1 MDSEISF
8 WQCSRFTCGLF
19 QANKCMRLKKAHT
32 HIKNYNCNKTPLLH
46 KKMLENRFT
55 FLLWKCFCAARDL
68 YAFSLLLHA
77 MTIYYSIQIAGKLS
91 FYSFKECLYALQHV
105 YLYILGREVP
115 MYTISIQTQQKKN
128 SYVIVISCHDNEV
141 GNFSAFLLFK
151 PNGGL
156 RHGKCAMK

>member
-1 MDSEISF
+1 M
-8 WQCSRFTCGLF
+8 
-19 QANKCMRLKKAHT
+19 LK
-32 HIKNYNCNKTPLLH
+32 IFL
-46 KKMLENRFT
+46 
-55 FLLWKCFCAARDL
+55 LLWKCFCAARDL

-91 FYSFKECLYALQHV
+91 FYSFKKCLYALQHV

-156 RHGKCAMK
+156 WHGKCAMKWNFPMIYSKSHLFGNLLSIIYDDYTHWLAVVDVLNF

>member
-1 MDSEISF
+1 
-8 WQCSRFTCGLF
+8 
-19 QANKCMRLKKAHT
+19 MRLKKAHT

-46 KKMLENRFT
+46 KKILKNRYI

-115 MYTISIQTQQKKN
+115 MYTISIQTQQKKFLCYCYQLPWQWGRKFFRF
-128 SYVIVISCHDNEV
+128 SFIQTKRWSLTWKMRDEMKFFQWFILKVTFSVICY
-141 GNFSAFLLFK
+141 
-151 PNGGL
+151 
-156 RHGKCAMK
+156 R